1 MYFHIHL
8 LIFSRALVLLR
19 PRRASSIRRRPIGIN
34 NMNRSAVGKRMSWVG
49 PGSSSSEN
57 AILVSLLRICL
68 ECAVLLSDILLVI
81 ILLAKIL
88 VNK

>member
-1 MYFHIHL
+1 
-8 LIFSRALVLLR
+8 
-19 PRRASSIRRRPIGIN
+19 
-34 NMNRSAVGKRMSWVG
+34 MSWVG